1 MDYFSR
7 AKELH
12 KEAEDIIYK
21 EGIDSILK
29 KYGQVNYT
37 GSYKFNLMAW
47 EDIDMNMVM
56 NGEEFSLDNFFK
68 MGSELAKIKNIK
80 LMKFQDFVNHPKQG
94 LPKGLYWGIRYD
106 SKITDKTWK
115 IDLWIVDKEGLEIN
129 KNYISKVIKNLN
141 EENRN
146 LILNVKNSII
156 DEEGRTPF
164 TSGYYIYEAILF
176 KGLKATDQIINYL
189 KDKGVKL

>member
-1 MDYFSR
+1 MDYLSR

-12 KEAEDIIYK
+12 KEAEDIIYR

-80 LMKFQDFVNHPKQG
+80 LMKYQDFINYPKEG
-94 LPKGLYWGIRYD
+94 LPKGLYWGIRYE
-106 SKITDKTWK
+106 SKLTDKTWK
-115 IDLWIVDKEGLEIN
+115 MDLWIVDKEDLENN
-129 KNYISKVIKNLN
+129 KNYTSKIIKNLN
-141 EENRN
+141 EENRS
-146 LILNVKNSII
+146 LILNIKNSII
-156 DEEGRTPF
+156 NEEGRTPF
-164 TSGYYIYEAILF
+164 TSGYNIYEAILF
-176 KGLKATDQIINYL
+176 KGLKDKNEIINYL
-189 KDKGVKL
+189 KEMGVKL

>member
-56 NGEEFSLDNFFK
+56 DGEEFSLDNFFK
-68 MGSELAKIKNIK
+68 MGSE
-80 LMKFQDFVNHPKQG
+80 DF
-94 LPKGLYWGIRYD
+94 
-106 SKITDKTWK
+106 
-115 IDLWIVDKEGLEIN
+115 
-129 KNYISKVIKNLN
+129 
-141 EENRN
+141 
-146 LILNVKNSII
+146 
-156 DEEGRTPF
+156 F
-164 TSGYYIYEAILF
+164 
-176 KGLKATDQIINYL
+176 
-189 KDKGVKL
+189 